1 MPIYIPL
8 TLDDLGEID
17 WDGKE
22 FTILCRDGFAGEINV
37 GNMQVDQDSGAGQ
50 VINDAVYERNLLF
63 YKEKTRIC
71 RGVRH
76 ILVMVSQLQTE
87 SNLLNYSLT
96 SAAYFVQVQF
106 ASNGIK
112 EWLRNNARIHI
123 VDYLVAVVVNPGILL
138 FFQNAVYRIP
148 SKGLSLA

>member
-22 FTILCRDGFAGEINV
+22 FTILCLDGFAGEINV

-76 ILVMVSQLQTE
+76 ILVMVTHPGNRNSAQARSQ
-87 SNLLNYSLT
+87 
-96 SAAYFVQVQF
+96 SAPRKTQV
-106 ASNGIK
+106 ITC
-112 EWLRNNARIHI
+112 LRIEGFN
-123 VDYLVAVVVNPGILL
+123 
-138 FFQNAVYRIP
+138 
-148 SKGLSLA
+148 